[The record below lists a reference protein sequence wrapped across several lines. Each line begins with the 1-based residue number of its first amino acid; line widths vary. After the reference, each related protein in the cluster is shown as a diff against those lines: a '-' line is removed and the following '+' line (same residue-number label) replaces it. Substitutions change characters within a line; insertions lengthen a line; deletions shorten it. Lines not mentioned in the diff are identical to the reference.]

1 MDWKLII
8 FDRSA
13 DHAYHSHM
21 HIHMHIPISTTI
33 EFIVFE
39 VENSL
44 TFMKKVAVKNDVVKK
59 LKAKRA
65 KSAF

>member
-21 HIHMHIPISTTI
+21 HIHMHWPWSLIPATI

-44 TFMKKVAVKNDVVKK
+44 TFTEKVVVKNA

-65 KSAF
+65 